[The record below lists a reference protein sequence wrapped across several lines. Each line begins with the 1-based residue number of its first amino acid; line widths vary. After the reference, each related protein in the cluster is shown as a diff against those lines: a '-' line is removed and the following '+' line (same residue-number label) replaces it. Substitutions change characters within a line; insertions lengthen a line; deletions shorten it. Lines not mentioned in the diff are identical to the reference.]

1 MNSPT
6 PEFHPGSLV
15 SARGREW
22 IVLPESDMDTLRLR
36 PLGGGEKDESLL
48 YLPLERQ
55 PVRPATFPWPRVDQ
69 ASNHSA
75 SQLLLDALQLKLR
88 NGAGPFRSFGNI
100 AVEPRAYQLVPLL
113 MALKQATIRLLIA
126 DDVGIGKTIEAALI
140 AREMLDRGE
149 VQRLTFLCPP
159 HLCEQWQREL
169 AERFHIHAPVVRTAT
184 AARLEK
190 DLPPGA
196 SLFDAHPFTVVSLD
210 YIKSE
215 RRREAF
221 QRFCPEFVI
230 VDEAHTCTH
239 GGQGRQQRYQLLK
252 GLAENADRHL
262 VLLTATPHSGDE
274 NAFYNLLGLLRSEF
288 TALKDLPAGSRTDLR
303 DELSRHFVQRRRPDI
318 AEWQDSSMFPERK
331 TSEVTYRLTGAW
343 GQLFNDVLTYA
354 RELVERAE
362 GRALQEQRMNWWAA
376 LALLRCI
383 SSSPAAAVNALRTR
397 LNGAIAPGD
406 DRELTLEGSRSSDR
420 LRLEDIDQQGEERVL
435 DGREDALSTDDIEP
449 AAQTEETARLQELIA
464 AAERLAAPG
473 NDPKLEQL
481 QAHLQGLLKDGFLP
495 VVFCRYIATAH
506 YLADFLR
513 AKFKDVTIKAVTGE
527 FTPGERE
534 AAVEELGESDRRL
547 LVATDCLS
555 EGINLQNLFTAVVHY
570 DLSWNPTRHEQRE
583 GRVDRFGQKAREV
596 RSTMLYGEDNPV
608 DGAVLQVILRKAE
621 SIRKELGVLV
631 PMPDD
636 EGKLTQ
642 ALLNAVLLRKTNPV
656 GKVAQASFD
665 FGEPA
670 REIEAAWQSAREKAA
685 RNRSIFAQRRLKPED
700 VLPEWRKSA
709 AVLGGEDD
717 VARFVARA
725 VAKLGVPLEEC
736 RRLPG
741 LGSAQPAP
749 QGGQENLG
757 RPGVFLGAH
766 HKLNIDQLPLTVRER
781 LAADGFIGT
790 LRVSFHQP
798 PAAGSLFIHRT
809 HPIVAALADTLL
821 ERALEETA
829 DASDADAV
837 ARAGAAFVGHVGLR
851 TTVLL
856 LRLRHQ
862 LSVTRGAA
870 TRLMLCEETIAVSVA
885 GSGHPAVLAPDAA
898 RSLLGAEAVRN
909 MPPPIRDRHLR
920 QALDMLPAWTPQLA
934 AMAKERA
941 QALLQDHRRVREAAE
956 AKGTYQVTASLP
968 VDVMGLYVLVPS
980 LS

>member
-6 PEFHPGSLV
+6 PEFYPGSLV

-22 IVLPESDMDTLRLR
+22 IVLPESDIDTLRLR
-36 PLGGGEKDESLL
+36 PLDGGEKDESLI

-55 PVRPATFPWPRVDQ
+55 PVRPATFPWPRLDQ
-69 ASNHSA
+69 ARNHSA
-75 SQLLLDALQLKLR
+75 SQLLLDTLQLKLR

-113 MALKQATIRLLIA
+113 MALKQATVRLLIA

-149 VQRLTFLCPP
+149 VQRMTVLCPP

-169 AERFHIHAPVVRTAT
+169 AERFHIHAMVVRTAT

-190 DLPPGA
+190 DLPPGT
-196 SLFDAHPFTVVSLD
+196 SVFDAHPFTVVSLD

-215 RRREAF
+215 KRREAF

-252 GLAENADRHL
+252 GLAENEDRHL

-274 NAFYNLLGLLRSEF
+274 NAFYNLLGLLQSEF
-288 TALKDLPAGSRTDLR
+288 TALKDLPPGTRTDLR

-318 AEWQDSSMFPERK
+318 AEWQDTSMFPERR
-331 TSEVTYRLTGAW
+331 TTEVTYRLTGAW

-362 GRALQEQRMNWWAA
+362 GRALREQRMNWWAA

-397 LNGAIAPGD
+397 LNGAIATGD
-406 DRELTLEGSRSSDR
+406 DRELT
-420 LRLEDIDQQGEERVL
+420 LEDIDQQGEERVL

-449 AAQTEETARLQELIA
+449 AAQTEDTARLQELIV
-464 AAERLAAPG
+464 AAERLAGPG
-473 NDPKLEQL
+473 NDPKLEKL
-481 QAHLQGLLKDGFLP
+481 QAHLQSLLKEGFLP

-534 AAVEELGESDRRL
+534 AAVEELGDSDKRI

-555 EGINLQNLFTAVVHY
+555 EGINLQSLFTAVVHY

-642 ALLNAVLLRKTNPV
+642 ALLNAVLLRKTNHI
-656 GKVAQASFD
+656 GKAAQASFD

-670 REIEAAWQSAREKAA
+670 REIETAWQSAREKAA

-709 AVLGGEDD
+709 AVLGGEDN

-725 VAKLGVPLEEC
+725 VAKLGVPLEDY
-736 RRLPG
+736 RG
-741 LGSAQPAP
+741 
-749 QGGQENLG
+749 
-757 RPGVFLGAH
+757 H

-821 ERALEETA
+821 ERALEEAA

-837 ARAGAAFVGHVGLR
+837 ARAGAAFVGNVSLR

-856 LRLRHQ
+856 VRLRHQ
-862 LSVTRGAA
+862 LSVTRGTA
-870 TRLMLCEETIAVSVA
+870 TRLMLCEEMVAVSIV
-885 GSGHPAVLAPDAA
+885 GSGNPEVLAPYAA
-898 RSLLGAEAVRN
+898 QSLLGTEAVRN
-909 MPPPIRDRHLR
+909 MPPPIRDRHLQ
-920 QALDMLPAWTPQLA
+920 QALDMLPAWTPQLET
-934 AMAKERA
+934 MAKERA

-968 VDVMGLYVLVPS
+968 VDVMGIYVLVPAVRS
-980 LS
+980 

>member
-1 MNSPT
+1 MNAMT
-6 PEFHPGSLV
+6 AEFYPGSLV

-22 IVLPESDMDTLRLR
+22 IVLPESDSDTLHLR
-36 PLGGGEKDESLL
+36 PLGGGEKDESLI

-55 PVRPATFPWPRVDQ
+55 PVQPATFPWPTIEQ
-69 ASNHSA
+69 ARNHAA
-75 SQLLLDALQLKLR
+75 SQLLMDALRLKLR

-113 MALKQATIRLLIA
+113 MAMKLATVRLLIA
-126 DDVGIGKTIEAALI
+126 DDVGIGKTIEGALI

-149 VQRLTFLCPP
+149 IGRMTVLCPP

-169 AERFHIHAPVVRTAT
+169 ADRFHIHAVVVRSAT
-184 AARLEK
+184 AARLER
-190 DLPPGA
+190 DLAPGT
-196 SLFDAHPFTVVSLD
+196 SVFDANPFTVVSLD

-252 GLAENADRHL
+252 GLSEDVSRHM

-274 NAFYNLLGLLRSEF
+274 DAFFNLLGLLKPDFSQ
-288 TALKDLPAGSRTDLR
+288 LKDLAPGARADLR
-303 DELSRHFVQRRRPDI
+303 DDLSRHFVQRRRPDI
-318 AEWQDSSMFPERK
+318 AEWQDASMFPERK
-331 TSEVTYRLTGAW
+331 TTEVTYRLTGAW
-343 GQLFNDVLTYA
+343 GQLFNDVLDYA
-354 RELVERAE
+354 RELVVRTE
-362 GRALQEQRMNWWAA
+362 GQGLREQRMGWWAA

-397 LNGAIAPGD
+397 LDGTAKGEDSEELSLDEIEAQAGD
-406 DRELTLEGSRSSDR
+406 
-420 LRLEDIDQQGEERVL
+420 RVL
-435 DGREDALSTDDIEP
+435 DGIDDALSTDDIEP
-449 AAQTEETARLQELIA
+449 AAQTEDSALLQKLIIDA
-464 AAERLAAPG
+464 DKLAGDA
-473 NDPKLEQL
+473 NDPKLAKLLE
-481 QAHLQGLLKDGFLP
+481 HLNLLVKEGFKP

-506 YLADFLR
+506 YLANFLR
-513 AKFKDVTIKAVTGE
+513 GKFKDATVKAVTGE
-527 FTPGERE
+527 LTPGERE
-534 AAVEELGESDRRL
+534 AAVEELGDTEKRI

-555 EGINLQNLFTAVVHY
+555 EGINLQHLFTAVVHY

-636 EGKLTQ
+636 QGKLTQ
-642 ALLNAVLLRKTNPV
+642 ALLNAVLLRKNNRV
-656 GKVAQASFD
+656 GHQAQTVLD

-670 REIEAAWQSAREKAA
+670 LEIETAWQSARDKAA
-685 RNRSIFAQRRLKPED
+685 KNRSIFAQRRIKPED

-717 VARFVARA
+717 VARFVTRA
-725 VAKLGVPLEEC
+725 VAKLGVALE
-736 RRLPG
+736 PTM
-741 LGSAQPAP
+741 Q
-749 QGGQENLG
+749 
-757 RPGVFLGAH
+757 H
-766 HKLNIDQLPLTVRER
+766 HKLHLDQLPTSIKER
-781 LAADGFIGT
+781 LAADGYTGT
-790 LRVSFHQP
+790 LRVSFTQP
-798 PAAGSLFIHRT
+798 ADQGAMFIHRT
-809 HPIVAALADTLL
+809 HPLVVALADTLL
-821 ERALEETA
+821 ERAL
-829 DASDADAV
+829 ASQDVSEDDAV
-837 ARAGAAFVGHVGLR
+837 ARAGAAFVGHVSVK

-862 LSVTRGAA
+862 LTISRGSQ
-870 TRLMLCEETIAVSVA
+870 TRLMLCEETVAVKAA
-885 GSGHPAVLAPDAA
+885 GGSAIV
-898 RSLLGAEAVRN
+898 SLLALEAQTLLGLDATRN
-909 MPPPIRDRHLR
+909 MPPVIRDRHLQ
-920 QALDMLPAWTPQLA
+920 QALDAIPSWQPQLEA
-934 AMAKERA
+934 IARERA
-941 QALLQDHRRVREAAE
+941 QTLLQDHRRVREAAD

-968 VDVMGLYVLVPS
+968 VDVMGVYVLVPAAAGV
-980 LS
+980 